1 MKSYPNRAVA
11 DSEYTWFPKDAED
24 DIDFRRFPY
33 NRELSEDEFEELDD
47 ENLNDVESYDEKRS
61 NFRLPSV
68 TNYKRDPNSVSIP
81 CFALNL
87 TCTTLYLN
95 DSYFTVFLHFKLGS
109 AERKAMKGSLE

>member
-1 MKSYPNRAVA
+1 MKSYPNRALA

-61 NFRLPSV
+61 NFGLPSV

-81 CFALNL
+81 CFKLNL
-87 TCTTLYLN
+87 YYTL
-95 DSYFTVFLHFKLGS
+95 
-109 AERKAMKGSLE
+109 LE